1 MIRFITPARAI
12 NSVMLTLI
20 AVLMFHVLILL
31 GVVPY
36 SVVWGGRI
44 ESVEEMRIS
53 EAISVAVNGLMLWI
67 LAMKSKRL
75 RSVMPERALNALIWA
90 MAILFG
96 LNAIGNLL
104 SENDVERM
112 VFAPLTLLLAALC
125 ARVALAKEVG
135 RGGEA
140 R

>member
-1 MIRFITPARAI
+1 MRFITPARAI

-53 EAISVAVNGLMLWI
+53 EAISVAVNGLI
-67 LAMKSKRL
+67 YG
-75 RSVMPERALNALIWA
+75 
-90 MAILFG
+90 F
-96 LNAIGNLL
+96 
-104 SENDVERM
+104 
-112 VFAPLTLLLAALC
+112 
-125 ARVALAKEVG
+125 
-135 RGGEA
+135 
-140 R
+140 